1 MGKNSTLRALKSFS
15 RKKRQETQKRQTN
28 LLRKNKK
35 NRRSPNK
42 KKIKSLK
49 VSQHVNLQ
57 VKITLTIE
65 ETEEKKE

>member
-1 MGKNSTLRALKSFS
+1 METNSTLRALKSFS

-42 KKIKSLK
+42 KKIKSQK

-57 VKITLTIE
+57 VKITLPIE